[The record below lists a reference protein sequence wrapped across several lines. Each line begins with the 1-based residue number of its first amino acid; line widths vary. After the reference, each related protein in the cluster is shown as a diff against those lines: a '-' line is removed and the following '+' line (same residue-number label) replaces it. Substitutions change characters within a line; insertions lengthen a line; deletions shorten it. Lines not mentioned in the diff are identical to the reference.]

1 MDDIGALATSCARC
15 FDTLTQSLH
24 TSSDELKTQMIPI
37 AIGNEYARFK
47 IWAGNL
53 GALQRGRSSLDARL
67 RDSVVLRAAV
77 LKFLTQL
84 QDSLSKSA
92 EITTGLRLPYEQ
104 CGDVAYGSNEEF
116 EDDSDI
122 SDTDSDS
129 NIGELAERLDEIKD
143 VMEHLYRLSFKIRN
157 TRYRSLAKKALLM
170 KEEDPETGK
179 DLFSAYAIFDRRH
192 VQESLDNLRPRLT
205 LPEFAAEP
213 ARDLNNGVL
222 DLLDA
227 GDDQLDGDNFLRDRL
242 AKAITNRRRY
252 FAYWRRHGLK
262 ISHVRDEP
270 TPKQTLMRHAE
281 PVSNPE
287 TTLPNPG
294 NLIPTPG
301 PKTLQSGT
309 DFSMYNRDLDHQLDA
324 DTVVSYATTAHDV
337 DGNSPELPPP
347 PLDAASKSEFVCPY
361 CWVACPSKQGKGKS
375 WK

>member
-1 MDDIGALATSCARC
+1 ML
-15 FDTLTQSLH
+15 L
-24 TSSDELKTQMIPI
+24 E
-37 AIGNEYARFK
+37 
-47 IWAGNL
+47 
-53 GALQRGRSSLDARL
+53 
-67 RDSVVLRAAV
+67 
-77 LKFLTQL
+77 
-84 QDSLSKSA
+84 SLSNCDFLGA

-104 CGDVAYGSNEEF
+104 CGDVAYASDEEF

-122 SDTDSDS
+122 SDTDSDA
-129 NIGELAERLDEIKD
+129 NTGELAERLDEIKD

-179 DLFSAYAIFDRRH
+179 DLLSAYAIFDRRH
-192 VQESLDNLRPRLT
+192 VQESLNNLCPRLA

-227 GDDQLDGDNFLRDRL
+227 GDDQLHGDNFLRDRL

-252 FAYWRRHGLK
+252 FAYWRRHALK

-270 TPKQTLMRHAE
+270 APKKTLMRPAE
-281 PVSNPE
+281 PVSKPE

-294 NLIPTPG
+294 NVIPTPG
-301 PKTLQSGT
+301 PKTLLSGT
-309 DFSMYNRDLDHQLDA
+309 DFSMYNCDLDDQLDA
-324 DTVVSYATTAHDV
+324 ETVVSYATTAHDV
-337 DGNSPELPPP
+337 DGKSPELPPP
-347 PLDAASKSEFVCPY
+347 PPDAASKSEFVCPY
-361 CWVACPSKQGKGKS
+361 CWVACPSKQAKGKS